1 MSYSTRMKKLTIA
14 LVLLASTAFAGE
26 VITRGAA
33 VPKDAKAVALTTVLE
48 NPDAYT
54 KEAVVVEGVI
64 AASCTRKGCWMQL
77 APAEDAHGGVRVT
90 FKDYGFFIPLDSKG
104 MKARA
109 EGVAVVKTLSKAE
122 ADHLEEEGA
131 TITRRKDGSA
141 VEVSFVANGVE
152 LTR

>member
-1 MSYSTRMKKLTIA
+1 MNKPALA
-14 LVLLASTAFAGE
+14 LVLVFAATLAFAGE

-33 VPKDAKAVALTTVLE
+33 IAKDAKGVPLATVLE
-48 NPDAYT
+48 NPETYT
-54 KEAVVVEGVI
+54 KEPVIVEGVI
-64 AASCTRKGCWMQL
+64 AAACTRKGCWMQL
-77 APAEDAHGGVRVT
+77 ASDAEAKQGVRVT
-90 FKDYGFFIPLDSKG
+90 FKDYGFFIPLDAKG

-131 TITRRKDGSA
+131 KLARKADGTA
-141 VEVSFVANGVE
+141 LEVSFVADGVE